1 MVGKWVWVFNLEAL
15 KFLMHFREP
24 ENLVHFILFLHILIF
39 FLFLIYFALCRFPGL
54 LDPSPFCMWALVV
67 SLSLSWTKLLVSQDS
82 TLFWLGPR
90 SLSSS
95 RVRSLGF
102 LESSL
107 LHCMT
112 YIGLQSLI
120 KVLDELIPEVF
131 LSTSKP
137 CINTKL
143 QKRHAW
149 MNLLYQGG

>member
-1 MVGKWVWVFNLEAL
+1 MGRADRLGPTPAQVLASSAW
-15 KFLMHFREP
+15 
-24 ENLVHFILFLHILIF
+24 
-39 FLFLIYFALCRFPGL
+39 CRFPSL
-54 LDPSPFCMWALVV
+54 LDLSPFCMWALVV
-67 SLSLSWTKLLVSQDS
+67 SFSPSWTKLLVPQDS
-82 TLFWLGPR
+82 ALFRLGPR

-112 YIGLQSLI
+112 CTGLQGLV
-120 KVLDELIPEVF
+120 KVLDELIPKVL

-143 QKRHAW
+143 QNRHAR

>member
-1 MVGKWVWVFNLEAL
+1 
-15 KFLMHFREP
+15 
-24 ENLVHFILFLHILIF
+24 
-39 FLFLIYFALCRFPGL
+39 
-54 LDPSPFCMWALVV
+54 MWALVV
-67 SLSLSWTKLLVSQDS
+67 SFSLSWTKLLVLQDA

-95 RVRSLGF
+95 RVRSLGL

-112 YIGLQSLI
+112 CTGLQGLV

-131 LSTSKP
+131 LSTLRP

-143 QKRHAW
+143 QNRHAR
-149 MNLLYQGG
+149 MNLLYHMG

>member
-1 MVGKWVWVFNLEAL
+1 MAARSKGEATRPRNGPSQPAWADWPGPTSAQLPASFVW
-15 KFLMHFREP
+15 R
-24 ENLVHFILFLHILIF
+24 
-39 FLFLIYFALCRFPGL
+39 RFPGL
-54 LDPSPFCMWALVV
+54 LDPSPFFMWALVV
-67 SLSLSWTKLLVSQDS
+67 SFSPSWTKLLVSQDS
-82 TLFWLGPR
+82 TLFRLGPQ

-102 LESSL
+102 LETSL

-112 YIGLQSLI
+112 YNGLQGLV
-120 KVLDELIPEVF
+120 KVLDELILEVL

-143 QKRHAW
+143 QNQHAQ